1 MACVRDYGAVG
12 DGQVDDTAAIRH
24 AVQAGDGTIAFDR
37 GTYRL
42 SGTIEVPL
50 GERGPLAI
58 RGDGSARVVMEAA
71 GPAFRIVGTHK
82 GTASPAS
89 LTESVADRER
99 MPTVS
104 GIEVVGEHDE
114 AVGIELTG
122 TMQATLHGVLIR
134 RCVIG
139 VHLTGRNR
147 NVLID
152 ACHIYDGRGVGA
164 IGVSFDGVNLHQG
177 IIVGSH
183 ISYHKHAGIK
193 VARSE
198 VRNLQVTGCDIE
210 YNDAHEEG
218 NPDSADIWIDAR
230 ESTVREVTIA
240 SNTIQAK
247 PSPDGANI
255 RIEGPERDDSAGAGL
270 WTIVG
275 NILQD
280 QERNLWLRHCRG
292 VAVSGNSFA
301 SAARHSIDLER
312 CRVISL
318 GSNTIDHNPDYRG
331 DYRDGIIARGC
342 SGVTMTGMVL
352 EGVRVGRP
360 DRGAA
365 ISVLDS
371 EAVTIGHCQVLDPT
385 ARGIE
390 LADVRG
396 VLVDG
401 CTLVDRRREPSMAEA
416 IRVRGRSR
424 GVAIRGN
431 LVSGG
436 PARIV
441 VDDRSG
447 AAVEGNLDA
456 GVGG

>member
-1 MACVRDYGAVG
+1 MASVRDYGAVG
-12 DGQVDDTAAIRH
+12 DGQADDTEAVRH
-24 AVQAGDGTIAFDR
+24 AVEAGDGTLAFDR

-50 GERGPLAI
+50 GEHGPIAI
-58 RGDGSARVVMEAA
+58 TGDGTARIVMQGP
-71 GPAFRIVGTHK
+71 GPAFRLVGTHK
-82 GTASPAS
+82 GTAAPAS
-89 LTESVADRER
+89 QTESVATRER

-104 GIEVVGEHDE
+104 GIEIFGEHDE
-114 AVGIELTG
+114 AVGVELTG
-122 TMQATLHGVLIR
+122 TVQATLHGVLIR
-134 RCVIG
+134 QCVIG

-152 ACHIYDGRGVGA
+152 ACHIYDGRGVEA
-164 IGVSFDGVNLHQG
+164 IGVYFDGVNLHQA
-177 IIVGSH
+177 IIVGTH
-183 ISYHKHAGIK
+183 ISYYKHAGIK
-193 VARSE
+193 LARSE

-210 YNDAHEEG
+210 YNDTHEEG
-218 NPDSADIWIDAR
+218 DTDSADIWIDAR
-230 ESTVREVTIA
+230 ENTVREVTIA

-247 PSPDGANI
+247 PSPRGANI
-255 RIEGPERDDSAGAGL
+255 RIEGPERADAAGAGL

-292 VAVSGNSFA
+292 VAITGNSFA
-301 SAARHSIDLER
+301 SAGRHSIDLEH

-331 DYRDGIIARGC
+331 SYLDGVVIRGC
-342 SGVTMTGMVL
+342 SGVTMTGMIL
-352 EGVRVGRP
+352 EGVRAGRP

-365 ISVLDS
+365 ISVSDS

-396 VLVDG
+396 VIVDG
-401 CTLVDRRREPSMAEA
+401 CTLLDRREEPSMTEA
-416 IRVRGRSR
+416 IRLRGRGS
-424 GVAIRGN
+424 GVSIRGN
-431 LVSGG
+431 LVTGG
-436 PARIV
+436 ASAIIAEASEGIKI
-441 VDDRSG
+441 D
-447 AAVEGNLDA
+447 GNL
-456 GVGG
+456 GL